1 MLDGIVGA
9 KEVTMSEIVP
19 DHIHAGAFVVRAGV
33 TEQSWIDLDDPTRIE
48 FEYVQRIVEALR
60 ATVLARPA
68 SQRIRVVHIGG
79 GGLSLP
85 RYVAA
90 VRPRTA
96 QIVIEPDSA
105 LVAAVREQLPLPR
118 NSGIKIRELDGR
130 TAAVQLPDDYADA
143 LIVDAFRGAV
153 VPAELATLEWFAE
166 LARIVRGD
174 GVMVMNLG
182 DRAPFDWGRRCL
194 AGIAATF
201 GQVAVSA
208 EIPVWKGRRYG
219 NLVAVAASDGL
230 PLAQLERDLARA
242 PFPYRL
248 LATGGLTAW
257 LGGAP
262 AFTDE
267 DSADSLDPVAHGW
280 LS

>member
-1 MLDGIVGA
+1 
-9 KEVTMSEIVP
+9 MSEIVP
-19 DHIHAGAFVVRAGV
+19 DHIHTGAFVVRTGV
-33 TEQSWIDLDDPTRIE
+33 TEQSWIDLEDPTRIE
-48 FEYVQRIVEALR
+48 FEYVRRIVEALH

-68 SQRIRVVHIGG
+68 SERIRVIHVGG

-96 QIVIEPDSA
+96 QLVIEPDSA
-105 LVAAVREQLPLPR
+105 LVAAVRERLPLPR

-130 TAAVQLPDDYADA
+130 SAVAALPDDYADA

-153 VPAELATLEWFAE
+153 VPAELATAEWFAD
-166 LARIVRGD
+166 LARVLRDRG
-174 GVMVMNLG
+174 VLIMNLG

-194 AGIAATF
+194 AGMADAF

-219 NLVAVAASDGL
+219 NLVAVASSGPL
-230 PLAQLERDLARA
+230 PLAELERDLARTA
-242 PFPYRL
+242 FPYRL
-248 LATGGLTAW
+248 VAAGGLTAW
-257 LGGAP
+257 VAAAVP
-262 AFTDE
+262 FTDQ
-267 DSADSLDPVAHGW
+267 DSADSVDPVAHGW
-280 LS
+280 LG